1 MSYPLIELEKICTD
15 VYSGGTP
22 SSGNEDYYGG
32 DIPWL
37 RTQEVVF
44 NNIWDTE
51 IRITETGLKNSSAKL
66 VPENSVIVAMYG
78 NSAGRVA
85 VNKIPLTTNQ
95 ACCNLLINEDLADY
109 RYIFYSLKHNYLA
122 LKSQAKGAAQNNLNA
137 SQVKGFKVPMPD
149 KNAQIEIANILSKYD
164 DLIENNKRRMELLE
178 ESARLLYREWFV
190 HFRFPGHEHVKI
202 IDGLPEGWE
211 PTVFTDLIDV
221 NPTTKAPKTDFI
233 TYVPMSALSTS
244 GMTSDSSEFEK
255 RSKSTSVKFQNGD
268 VLLAR
273 ITPSLENGK
282 TGFVY
287 FLDEGEIGCGS
298 TEFIV
303 LRGKQVSPEFTYC
316 VARSYSLREKA
327 IKSMIGSSGRQR
339 VQVSCFNDFP
349 VPKAPDFIMREFNST
364 TSKLFRQIKN
374 LVNQNQKLTQARDIL
389 LPRLMNGDLAV

>member
-149 KNAQIEIANILSKYD
+149 KNAQIEIANILSNYD
-164 DLIENNKRRMELLE
+164 DFIENNKRRIALLE

-202 IDGLPEGWE
+202 IDGLPEGW
-211 PTVFTDLIDV
+211 
-221 NPTTKAPKTDFI
+221 
-233 TYVPMSALSTS
+233 
-244 GMTSDSSEFEK
+244 SELKIEEVGEVVTGK
-255 RSKSTSVKFQNGD
+255 
-268 VLLAR
+268 
-273 ITPSLENGK
+273 TPSTKKSNYYGGLIPFVK
-282 TGFVY
+282 TPDMHGNVY
-287 FLDEGEIGCGS
+287 VLNTDQTLTEEGAA
-298 TEFIV
+298 TQANKFIP
-303 LRGKQVSPEFTYC
+303 KD
-316 VARSYSLREKA
+316 SL
-327 IKSMIGSSGRQR
+327 I
-339 VQVSCFNDFP
+339 VSCIGTLGVVAISATDCQTNQQINSVVPFDSNHNLYLYFTFKMLKPRLEAMGGGATMGNVNKSKFSSLNIVMPSGFLLNAFKDFADP
-349 VPKAPDFIMREFNST
+349 VFQ
-364 TSKLFRQIKN
+364 QILILQK
-374 LVNQNQKLTQARDIL
+374 QNQKLTQARDIL